1 MPLKLASMQRVAEMY
16 GLGSDDVEM
25 MVALEHV
32 GLEIKREKHE
42 ARAKERD
49 QKQNAKS
56 PQ

>member
-1 MPLKLASMQRVAEMY
+1 MQRVAEMY

-42 ARAKERD
+42 ARAKERE